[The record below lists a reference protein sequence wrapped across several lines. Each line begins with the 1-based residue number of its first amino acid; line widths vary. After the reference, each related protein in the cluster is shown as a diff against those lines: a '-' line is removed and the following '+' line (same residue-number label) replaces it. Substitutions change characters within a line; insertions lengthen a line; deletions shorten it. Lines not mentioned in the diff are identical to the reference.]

1 MGDRGRHTGDVDS
14 ILKQQLRTDLTAS
27 MKARDTLTTGTL
39 RMAITAV
46 TNEEVAGKE
55 AKDLSDADVLRVLQR
70 EVKKR
75 TESAEVY
82 AGAGRPELAEQER
95 AEIGVL
101 TRYLPQPLTG
111 DELAAVI
118 AEAVAEVQGDAAER
132 PTMKQMGLVI
142 KAANARAVGRA
153 DGGAVAAAVKAAL
166 A

>member
-1 MGDRGRHTGDVDS
+1 MDS

>member
-1 MGDRGRHTGDVDS
+1 MDS
-14 ILKQQLRTDLTAS
+14 TLKQQLRTDLTAS

-46 TNEEVAGKE
+46 ANEEVAGKE
-55 AKDLSDADVLRVLQR
+55 AKELFDADVLRVLQR

-75 TESAEVY
+75 TESAEIY

-95 AEIGVL
+95 AEIEVL
-101 TRYLPQPLTG
+101 TRYLPQPLTD

-118 AEAVAEVQGDAAER
+118 ADAVADVQGDAAER

-142 KAANARAVGRA
+142 KAANARAAGRA
-153 DGGAVAAAVKAAL
+153 DGGAVAAAVKVAL
-166 A
+166 G

>member
-1 MGDRGRHTGDVDS
+1 MDS
-14 ILKQQLRTDLTAS
+14 TLKQQLRTDLTAS

-46 TNEEVAGKE
+46 TNEEVSGKE
-55 AKDLSDADVLRVLQR
+55 AKELSDADVIRVLQR

-82 AGAGRPELAEQER
+82 AGAGRPELAEQEQ

-101 TRYLPQPLTG
+101 TRYLPQPLT
-111 DELAAVI
+111 DEELSAVI
-118 AEAVAEVQGDAAER
+118 ADAVAEVQGDAAER
-132 PTMKQMGLVI
+132 PSMKQMGLVI
-142 KAANARAVGRA
+142 KAANARAAGRA

>member
-39 RMAITAV
+39 RMAIAAV

-95 AEIGVL
+95 AEIAVL

>member
-1 MGDRGRHTGDVDS
+1 MGERGRHTGGVDS
-14 ILKQQLRTDLTAS
+14 TLKQQLRTDLTAS

-142 KAANARAVGRA
+142 KAANARAAGRA

>member
-1 MGDRGRHTGDVDS
+1 MDS
-14 ILKQQLRTDLTAS
+14 TLKQQLRTDLTAS

-46 TNEEVAGKE
+46 ANEEVAGKE
-55 AKDLSDADVLRVLQR
+55 AKELSDADVLRVLQR

-75 TESAEVY
+75 TESAEIY

-95 AEIGVL
+95 AEIEVL
-101 TRYLPQPLTG
+101 TRYLPQPLND

-118 AEAVAEVQGDAAER
+118 AAAVAEVQGDAAER

-142 KAANARAVGRA
+142 KTANARAAGRA

>member
-1 MGDRGRHTGDVDS
+1 MDS
-14 ILKQQLRTDLTAS
+14 TLKQQLRTDLTAS

-55 AKDLSDADVLRVLQR
+55 AKELSDAEVVRVLQR

-82 AGAGRPELAEQER
+82 AGAGRPELAEQEQ

-101 TRYLPQPLTG
+101 TRYLPQPLTD

-132 PTMKQMGLVI
+132 PTLKQMGLVI
-142 KAANARAVGRA
+142 KAANARAAGRA
-153 DGGAVAAAVKAAL
+153 DGGAIAAAVKATL
-166 A
+166 G

>member
-1 MGDRGRHTGDVDS
+1 MDS
-14 ILKQQLRTDLTAS
+14 TLKQQLRTDLTVS

-142 KAANARAVGRA
+142 KAANARAAGRA